1 MEKRMN
7 KEELIE
13 LIKTLKVSKEEF
25 WVLSSGALV
34 LRGIYPDAGDLDIA
48 VTNKGMEELQ
58 KNYDSIPEEYE
69 LGNFYKV
76 TENIECVCD
85 GNKEELKFKPEKVGE
100 FYAQNIYEYL
110 EYLEGSDRE
119 KDKKR
124 IPLVKEYIKNNY
136 KEPIERKD

>member
-13 LIKTLKVSKEEF
+13 LIKTLKISKEEF

>member
-1 MEKRMN
+1 MKGFEVMEKRMN

-58 KNYDSIPEEYE
+58 K
-69 LGNFYKV
+69 KV
-76 TENIECVCD
+76 
-85 GNKEELKFKPEKVGE
+85 
-100 FYAQNIYEYL
+100 
-110 EYLEGSDRE
+110 
-119 KDKKR
+119 
-124 IPLVKEYIKNNY
+124 
-136 KEPIERKD
+136 

>member
-13 LIKTLKVSKEEF
+13 LIKTLKISKEEF

-48 VTNKGMEELQ
+48 VTNNGMEELQ

-136 KEPIERKD
+136 KEPMERED

>member
-13 LIKTLKVSKEEF
+13 LIKTLKISREEF

-136 KEPIERKD
+136 KELMERED

>member
-13 LIKTLKVSKEEF
+13 LIKNLKISREEF

-136 KEPIERKD
+136 KEPMKRED

>member
-7 KEELIE
+7 KEELIK

-48 VTNKGMEELQ
+48 VTNKEIEELKQ
-58 KNYDSIPEEYE
+58 NYNLMPKDCG

-76 TENIECVCD
+76 TENVECVCD
-85 GNKEELKFKPEKVGE
+85 GNKEELKFQPERVGE
-100 FYAQNIYEYL
+100 FYVQNIYEYL
-110 EYLEGSDRE
+110 DFLKNSTRE

-124 IPLVKEYIKNNY
+124 IPLVEDYIKNNY
-136 KEPIERKD
+136 